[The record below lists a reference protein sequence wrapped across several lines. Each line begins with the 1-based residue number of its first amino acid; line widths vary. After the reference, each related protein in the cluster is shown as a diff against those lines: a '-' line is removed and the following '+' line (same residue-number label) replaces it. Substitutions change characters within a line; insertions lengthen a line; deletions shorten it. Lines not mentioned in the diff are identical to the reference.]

1 MADPGRGLS
10 LEKTKYFGGLMRFS
24 VALAL
29 ALFMAPLSVLAQ
41 AVEGLHP
48 GDMAH
53 IRDSYK
59 NRPLVMH
66 VWSLTCTPCLAEL
79 PKWAER
85 IKRHPE
91 IAFVFINTDGI
102 QHAPALTKRLQNAG
116 VKPTQSL
123 VYADNF
129 VERLQYEI
137 SPDWH
142 GELPRNE
149 LISRSGESAAT
160 LGLLSD
166 TNFEKW
172 VRRSKR

>member
-1 MADPGRGLS
+1 MV
-10 LEKTKYFGGLMRFS
+10 F
-24 VALAL
+24 AL
-29 ALFMAPLSVLAQ
+29 ALFIVPMSLLAQ

-53 IRDSYK
+53 LRDSFK

-66 VWSLTCTPCLAEL
+66 VWSLTCAPCIAEL

-91 IAFVFINTDGI
+91 MAFVFINTDGVRY
-102 QHAPALTKRLQNAG
+102 APSLSKRLLNAG
-116 VKPTQSL
+116 VKPTRSL
-123 VYADNF
+123 VYADDF

-149 LISRSGESAAT
+149 LTERSGRILVTMGS
-160 LGLLSD
+160 LSD
-166 TNFEKW
+166 ADFENW
-172 VRRSKR
+172 ARRGISP

>member
-1 MADPGRGLS
+1 MV
-10 LEKTKYFGGLMRFS
+10 F
-24 VALAL
+24 AL
-29 ALFMAPLSVLAQ
+29 ALFIVPMSLLAQ

-53 IRDSYK
+53 LRDSFK

-66 VWSLTCTPCLAEL
+66 VWSLTCAPCLAEL
-79 PKWAER
+79 PQWAGR

-91 IAFVFINTDGI
+91 MAFVFINTDGVRY
-102 QHAPALTKRLQNAG
+102 APSLSKRLLNAG
-116 VKPTQSL
+116 VKPTRSL
-123 VYADNF
+123 VYADDF

-149 LISRSGESAAT
+149 LTDRSGRILVT
-160 LGLLSD
+160 LGSLSD
-166 TNFEKW
+166 ADFENW
-172 VRRSKR
+172 ARRGISP

>member
-1 MADPGRGLS
+1 MRLS
-10 LEKTKYFGGLMRFS
+10 IFLTWT
-24 VALAL
+24 
-29 ALFMAPLSVLAQ
+29 LFIAPLPVLAQ
-41 AVEGLHP
+41 GVEGLHP
-48 GDMAH
+48 GDMARM
-53 IRDSYK
+53 RDSFK

-66 VWSLTCTPCLAEL
+66 VWSITCTPCIAEL

-102 QHAPALTKRLQNAG
+102 RYAPALTKRLLNAG

-123 VYADNF
+123 VYADDF

-149 LISRSGESAAT
+149 LTSRSGESSVT
-160 LGLLSD
+160 IGSLSD
-166 TNFEKW
+166 VSFEKW
-172 VRRSKR
+172 VHRGKL

>member
-1 MADPGRGLS
+1 
-10 LEKTKYFGGLMRFS
+10 MRFS
-24 VALAL
+24 IALAF
-29 ALFMAPLSVLAQ
+29 AFFVAPLPVLAQ
-41 AVEGLHP
+41 NVEGLHP
-48 GDMAH
+48 GEMAH
-53 IRDSYK
+53 IRDRYK
-59 NRPLVMH
+59 SRPLVMH

-102 QHAPALTKRLQNAG
+102 SHAPALAKRLLNAG

-123 VYADNF
+123 VYADDF

-149 LISRSGESAAT
+149 LIGRNGESLVS

-166 TNFEKW
+166 ANFEKW
-172 VRRSKR
+172 TRRSQR

>member
-1 MADPGRGLS
+1 
-10 LEKTKYFGGLMRFS
+10 MRF
-24 VALAL
+24 VLAL
-29 ALFMAPLSVLAQ
+29 VISLIVAPVSGWAQ
-41 AVEGLHP
+41 GIEGLHP
-48 GDMAH
+48 GDMAQL
-53 IRDSYK
+53 RDSYK

-102 QHAPALTKRLQNAG
+102 SHAPVLSKRLQYAG
-116 VKPTQSL
+116 VKPTLSL
-123 VYADNF
+123 VYADDF

-149 LISRSGESAAT
+149 LISRSGGRLVS

-166 TNFEKW
+166 AKFEKW
-172 VRRSKR
+172 ARRSKL

>member
-1 MADPGRGLS
+1 MRLS
-10 LEKTKYFGGLMRFS
+10 I
-24 VALAL
+24 VLAC
-29 ALFMAPLSVLAQ
+29 ALFIAPLSVLAQ
-41 AVEGLHP
+41 GVEGLHP

-53 IRDSYK
+53 IRDSFK

-66 VWSLTCTPCLAEL
+66 VWSLTCAPCLAEL

-91 IAFVFINTDGI
+91 IAFVFINTDGPRY
-102 QHAPALTKRLQNAG
+102 APALTKRLLNAG
-116 VKPTQSL
+116 VKPTRSL
-123 VYADNF
+123 VYADDF

-149 LISRSGESAAT
+149 LTDRRGASQVS
-160 LGLLSD
+160 LGSLPDASFD
-166 TNFEKW
+166 KW
-172 VRRSKR
+172 AHPGKL

>member
-1 MADPGRGLS
+1 
-10 LEKTKYFGGLMRFS
+10 MRFS
-24 VALAL
+24 FTLACALTL
-29 ALFMAPLSVLAQ
+29 APLSVLAQ
-41 AVEGLHP
+41 GLEGLHP

-59 NRPLVMH
+59 SRPVVMH

-102 QHAPALTKRLQNAG
+102 QHAPALTRRLQNAG
-116 VKPTQSL
+116 VKPTRSL
-123 VYADNF
+123 VYADDF

-149 LISRSGESAAT
+149 LINLSGESSVT
-160 LGLLSD
+160 LGMLSD
-166 TNFEKW
+166 AIFEKW
-172 VRRSKR
+172 TRRNKSPSGLVN

>member
-1 MADPGRGLS
+1 M
-10 LEKTKYFGGLMRFS
+10 MRF
-24 VALAL
+24 VLAL
-29 ALFMAPLSVLAQ
+29 FIALFMAPLPVLAQ
-41 AVEGLHP
+41 SVEGLHP
-48 GDMAH
+48 GDMVQL
-53 IRDSYK
+53 RDSYK
-59 NRPLVMH
+59 GRPLAMH

-102 QHAPALTKRLQNAG
+102 SHAPALSKRLQYAG

-123 VYADNF
+123 VYADDF

-149 LISRSGESAAT
+149 LISRSGGSLVS

-166 TNFEKW
+166 AKFEKW
-172 VRRSKR
+172 ARRSKL